1 MEYIT
6 KDDLEEYIDIIP
18 SENGDDDY
26 NTRTVLAKN
35 IFEWLKDKKFKQD
48 LEVDCSQFGTITHIF
63 QAERISKL
71 IELLGEIDQL
81 WSYYF
86 MPKDLIVNFNDSR
99 QVYEL
104 QEVLEKELK
113 EFYIRELTAY
123 NRGYKVKHHTI
134 KPTKIKGLQLYEVA
148 ADIY

>member
-26 NTRTVLAKN
+26 DTRTVLAKN

-48 LEVDCSQFGTITHIF
+48 LEVDRTQFGTITSF
-63 QAERISKL
+63 FAAEGVSKL
-71 IELLGEIDQL
+71 IELLGEVEQL

-86 MPKDLIVNFNDSR
+86 MPKDFVVDFNDSN

-104 QEVLEKELK
+104 QEVLEKELR
-113 EFYIRELTAY
+113 EFYKRELLAY
-123 NRGYKVKHHTI
+123 DKNL
-134 KPTKIKGLQLYEVA
+134 KIKEHTLKPSRIGLTEFQVA
-148 ADIY
+148 ADNY

>member
-26 NTRTVLAKN
+26 DTRTVLAKN

-48 LEVDCSQFGTITHIF
+48 LEVDHTQFGNITSF
-63 QAERISKL
+63 FAAERVSKL
-71 IELLGEIDQL
+71 IELIGEVEQL

-86 MPKDLIVNFNDSR
+86 MPRDLIVDFNSH
-99 QVYEL
+99 VSGH
-104 QEVLEKELK
+104 
-113 EFYIRELTAY
+113 IS
-123 NRGYKVKHHTI
+123 
-134 KPTKIKGLQLYEVA
+134 QLFSCPSNIPMSAQICVIA
-148 ADIY
+148 

>member
-6 KDDLEEYIDIIP
+6 KYDLEEYIDIIP

-26 NTRTVLAKN
+26 DTRTVLAKN

-48 LEVDCSQFGTITHIF
+48 LEVDRTQFGNITSF
-63 QAERISKL
+63 FAAERVSKL
-71 IELLGEIDQL
+71 IELIGEVEQL

-86 MPKDLIVNFNDSR
+86 MPRDLIVDFNDSN

-104 QEVLEKELK
+104 QEVLEKELR
-113 EFYIRELTAY
+113 EFYKRELVAY
-123 NRGYKVKHHTI
+123 GKNL
-134 KPTKIKGLQLYEVA
+134 KIKEHTLKPSRIGLTEFQVA
-148 ADIY
+148 ADNY